1 MNNKELKE
9 KFQFRIALS
18 KIEQETYTFK
28 NTSISIKKSVIA
40 ACVCLFL
47 TTGIVFA
54 KDIEEFIKDKFGL
67 GKGIQTA
74 VDNDYIENVSM
85 DFIYSASNISSNP
98 EVTLNTGLKI
108 NNFLI
113 DSTHLSFN
121 VSFKIDEQIKEYIN
135 LDKLNTIFLSSCTIT
150 NEENF
155 VLYSSNIN
163 DLTNNIQSTNSGVN
177 INSISI
183 DTINNLININYNFYT
198 EGETFPHSKKI
209 NINLKSIEFETLDE
223 NSISNSLTLIGDWK
237 ISLDVPEKMYFPIS
251 QDYKVINCEN
261 EDFNIYTAKATD
273 TGFEFGIKISNIKKP
288 TYPQE
293 LDEQEHEIFKNKGE
307 IQYPQN
313 STTLGTKTLAT
324 ATINSKDITNY
335 YKNSPYKDLY
345 EDYYT
350 KQYPV
355 R

>member
-163 DLTNNIQSTNSGVN
+163 DLTNSIQSTNSGVN

-198 EGETFPHSKKI
+198 EGETFPHSKKM
-209 NINLKSIEFETLDE
+209 LKGKTAFLHSFFLSSE
-223 NSISNSLTLIGDWK
+223 N
-237 ISLDVPEKMYFPIS
+237 V
-251 QDYKVINCEN
+251 
-261 EDFNIYTAKATD
+261 
-273 TGFEFGIKISNIKKP
+273 
-288 TYPQE
+288 
-293 LDEQEHEIFKNKGE
+293 
-307 IQYPQN
+307 
-313 STTLGTKTLAT
+313 
-324 ATINSKDITNY
+324 
-335 YKNSPYKDLY
+335 
-345 EDYYT
+345 
-350 KQYPV
+350 
-355 R
+355 